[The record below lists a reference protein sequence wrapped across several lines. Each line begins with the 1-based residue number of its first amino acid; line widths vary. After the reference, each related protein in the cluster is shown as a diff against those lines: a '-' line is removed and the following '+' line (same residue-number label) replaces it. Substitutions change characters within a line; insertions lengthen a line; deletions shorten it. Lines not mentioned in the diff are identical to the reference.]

1 MPWIFSN
8 TMSRIQNLAQWH
20 NTYFEAQRQKK
31 YMNTI
36 TACWREWGAS
46 WVWSAFSQNAQSIG
60 RNSKPVCRC
69 LWKAVTPPGHRW
81 STFSIL
87 ADIEHNSSPKT
98 DVHIELSEHPS
109 LHLKI
114 KTNYHTVTINR
125 NKCANRGVYQY
136 EKLTQNFKIS
146 KFPPSTSHQPYL
158 HRHLVYPPELFPF
171 FSFITKLSVAFNN
184 TQLQL
189 QIYKIRNPYNTEN

>member
-1 MPWIFSN
+1 
-8 TMSRIQNLAQWH
+8 
-20 NTYFEAQRQKK
+20 
-31 YMNTI
+31 MNTI

-69 LWKAVTPPGHRW
+69 LWKAVTPPGQRR

-98 DVHIELSEHPS
+98 DVHIELTERPS
-109 LHLKI
+109 LHLKM
-114 KTNYHTVTINR
+114 KTNYLIVNTNHNI
-125 NKCANRGVYQY
+125 CAKRGVHQY
-136 EKLTQNFKIS
+136 EKLRQNFKIS
-146 KFPPSTSHQPYL
+146 NSPPSSSHQPYV
-158 HRHLVYPPELFPF
+158 HSRLVYPPELHPF

-184 TQLQL
+184 IQL
-189 QIYKIRNPYNTEN
+189 